1 MGYVYYLEEFHLT
14 RYFDGKRVLITGA
27 NGFLGSHI
35 VERMISQ
42 NADLSVI
49 VRESSDLWR
58 IEEHIKGIRIFNA
71 DMQDFTA
78 IYECVKTIRPDVIFH
93 MAAYGVDSRQKDV
106 FTAIYSNLLGTVN
119 ILVSAG
125 KAGCPRLINS
135 GTSMQYG
142 NKEGK
147 VDEDASYNPNN
158 IYGSTKAA
166 STIMAHQLA
175 ADLGIGIVTIIPFG
189 VFGEK
194 EGSYKFFPHVIL
206 SALNNREINLTS
218 CEQYRDYCYVEN
230 IIDGFL
236 IAAQAQQIKSEIFNI
251 GNGFTQPL
259 KYYVDLIIKEV
270 NSAAKINYG
279 VLEQRKNDL
288 WNPLPNVG
296 KINGTLGWKPK
307 ISIED
312 GIRSTVRWYKENYRY
327 YEKRGR

>member
-1 MGYVYYLEEFHLT
+1 MGYVYYLEEFYLT

-35 VERMISQ
+35 AGRMISQ

-58 IEEHIKGIRIFNA
+58 IEEHLKNIRIFNA
-71 DMQDFTA
+71 DIRDFTCL
-78 IYECVKTIRPDVIFH
+78 YECVKKIKPDVIFH
-93 MAAYGVDSRQKDV
+93 MAAYGVDSRQKDA
-106 FTAIYSNLLGTVN
+106 FNAINSNLLGTVN
-119 ILVSAG
+119 ILISAG
-125 KAGCPRLINS
+125 KAGCPRFINT

-147 VDEDASYNPNN
+147 VDEDSSYTPSN

-166 STIMAHQLA
+166 ATIVAHQLA
-175 ADLGIGIVTIIPFG
+175 ADLGIDIATIIPFG

-194 EGSYKFFPHVIL
+194 EGSHKFFPQVIL
-206 SALNNREINLTS
+206 SALSNGEINLTS

-270 NSAAKINYG
+270 NGAAKINYG

-288 WNPLPNVG
+288 WNPLPNVE
-296 KINGTLGWKPK
+296 KINSILGWKPK

-312 GIRSTVRWYKENYRY
+312 GIKSTVSWYKENYRY